1 MNKERQIVSE
11 TLKKG
16 GILVAVLS
24 AVVDKSLGVFYGVL
38 GYFVGSSIAS
48 KSSQA

>member
-1 MNKERQIVSE
+1 MSKERGVIAE

-24 AVVDKSLGVFYGVL
+24 AVVDKSVGVFVGIL
-38 GYFVGSSIAS
+38 AYFVGSEM
-48 KSSQA
+48 KPKTT